1 MPAEIPLPKDPR
13 HQRFADLVLAGER
26 APDAYRAA
34 GFPPVGAASVHTLA
48 SRLLKK
54 VEVSTYMQAMRQQAA
69 VGLVASMQQKRELLY
84 RIMFTPLRSIN
95 PNDPA
100 FKDGDLIKKYKRVV
114 TETGET
120 EEIEKLDPLKAM
132 DLDNK
137 LSGDDPEAKALG
149 DLAGVLARL
158 APASVIPT
166 GRL

>member
-1 MPAEIPLPKDPR
+1 MMAVR
-13 HQRFADLVLAGER
+13 GN
-26 APDAYRAA
+26 
-34 GFPPVGAASVHTLA
+34 S
-48 SRLLKK
+48 
-54 VEVSTYMQAMRQQAA
+54 A
-69 VGLVASMQQKRELLY
+69 VGMVASMQQKRELLY

-100 FKDGDLIKKYKRVV
+100 HKDGDLIKKYKRVV
-114 TETGET
+114 TKTGET

-166 GRL
+166 GRM